1 MAKLPTKYIRTT
13 STGKIPLAD
22 QAFIFS
28 TMVDLL
34 KMGISLRKSVDFIRI
49 MRPSIA
55 KPMQN
60 VIEQLQRGQS
70 FSAAFQPYVSTN
82 IYYQLAIADQHG
94 GLVRTL
100 NTIAQIFTSQEQQ
113 RKKLRSVIQY
123 PLFLLLFLG
132 LMMVGMRIYI
142 MPELAD
148 WNRGTKSWDSQLIK
162 AGWVAVFLV
171 ALAALGY
178 YFWKFKRSSITN
190 QVNLLCRLPIIGPL
204 YQNYCHYY
212 LLANLSFLI
221 ANGMSVGSICKY
233 LNQLDSKSLLHQ
245 IGRKV
250 EHSIANGRQVD
261 QIIQKAVYLPT
272 ELSLLIQKGSQKDA
286 LATEIYALSMMKYK
300 SLIIR
305 IERLIL
311 VVQPILFGIIGIV
324 IVIMYWNL
332 LMPMYNSIKEVS

>member
-1 MAKLPTKYIRTT
+1 MGRLPMKYSRTT
-13 STGKIPLAD
+13 NTGKISLAD

-34 KMGISLRKSVDFIRI
+34 KMGISLRKSVDFVRI
-49 MRPSIA
+49 MRPSVA
-55 KPMQN
+55 QPMQN
-60 VIEQLQRGQS
+60 VVDRLQRGQS
-70 FSAAFQPYVSTN
+70 FSAAFQPYVSRN

-100 NTIAQIFTSQEQQ
+100 STIAQIFSSQEQQ

-148 WNRGTKSWDSQLIK
+148 WNRETRSWDSQLVK
-162 AGWVAVFLV
+162 VGWATVFLIGIT
-171 ALAALGY
+171 ALGY
-178 YFWKFKRSSITN
+178 YCWKFRRSSITN
-190 QVNLLCRLPIIGPL
+190 QVNLLCRLPIIGPI

-233 LNQLDSKSLLHQ
+233 LGQLDSKSLLHQ
-245 IGRKV
+245 IGKKV
-250 EHSIANGRQVD
+250 EHNIASGRQVE

-272 ELSLLIQKGSQKDA
+272 ELSLLVQKGSQKDT

-300 SLIIR
+300 TLINR

-311 VVQPILFGIIGIV
+311 VVQPILFGIIGVV
-324 IVIMYWNL
+324 IVIMCWNL